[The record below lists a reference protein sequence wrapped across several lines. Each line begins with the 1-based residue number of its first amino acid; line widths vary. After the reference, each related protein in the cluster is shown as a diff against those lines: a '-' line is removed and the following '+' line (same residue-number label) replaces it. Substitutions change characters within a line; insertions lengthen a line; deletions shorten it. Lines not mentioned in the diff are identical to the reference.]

1 MLKGGAPTKD
11 LLEDN
16 REGYQEKNF
25 STLPIMTQEEKDE
38 MLDLIRLAIR
48 KEVGGDGRIFQY
60 LQKDGYPRPKNRQAS
75 LLSIE

>member
-1 MLKGGAPTKD
+1 
-11 LLEDN
+11 
-16 REGYQEKNF
+16 
-25 STLPIMTQEEKDE
+25 MTQEEKDE